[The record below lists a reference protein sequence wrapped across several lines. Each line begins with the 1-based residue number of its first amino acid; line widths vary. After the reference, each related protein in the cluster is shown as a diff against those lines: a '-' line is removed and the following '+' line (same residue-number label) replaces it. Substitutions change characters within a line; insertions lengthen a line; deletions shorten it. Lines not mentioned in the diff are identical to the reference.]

1 MSEERKKISLTQ
13 ATGGSAGA
21 DHAAKIFRE
30 KIGDILSLGGKPVG
44 RTVVEDAGG
53 AGGAGEQKA
62 LEAKIIEALRTIY
75 DPELP
80 LNIYDLGLIY
90 RLTLDAANAV
100 KVEMTLTAPGCP
112 VAGDIVAAVKRVV
125 EAIPE
130 VPRVEVKLVWD
141 PPWTRERLSEAAR
154 LELGM

>member
-1 MSEERKKISLTQ
+1 MADEKKSVSLHV
-13 ATGGSAGA
+13 AGEDA
-21 DHAAKIFRE
+21 AAKIMRE
-30 KIGDILSLGGKPVG
+30 KIGDVATLSAAP
-44 RTVVEDAGG
+44 
-53 AGGAGEQKA
+53 
-62 LEAKIIEALRTIY
+62 IEATKVEGVAADQRELEEKVIAALQTVY
-75 DPELP
+75 DPEIP

-90 RLTLDAANAV
+90 RLAIDAANSV

-112 VAGDIVAAVKRVV
+112 VAGDIVAEVKRKV

-130 VPRVEVKLVWD
+130 VPRVQVELVWD

>member
-1 MSEERKKISLTQ
+1 MSEVPKKFSLSQ
-13 ATGGSAGA
+13 AQSEEEK
-21 DHAAKIFRE
+21 AAKILRE
-30 KIGDILSLGGKPVG
+30 KVGDVASLGAAPAAQ
-44 RTVVEDAGG
+44 TVRQTSAAD
-53 AGGAGEQKA
+53 QKE
-62 LEAKIIEALRTIY
+62 LEEKIIAALQTIY
-75 DPELP
+75 DPEIP

-90 RLTLDAANAV
+90 KLGIDPTNAV

-112 VAGDIVAAVKRVV
+112 VAGDIVAEVKRKV

-130 VPRVEVKLVWD
+130 VPKVDVELVWD